1 MTINLFSSVSL
12 ASVPVTLYAN
22 ICKLQNISDA
32 SYKYCIS
39 NYGVLFNILFKIL
52 LFNNTN
58 KARYICLY

>member
-32 SYKYCIS
+32 TYKYCIS
-39 NYGVLFNILFKIL
+39 NCGVLFNILFKTI
-52 LFNNTN
+52 LFNNIN
-58 KARYICLY
+58 KAQTICLY